1 MITLILE
8 LLAEA
13 AVIMLLAMALPD
25 IKIRNYSTAL
35 GVAVVVALLNV
46 TIGAIIRFPLNLVTL
61 FFLVFIIR
69 LIVTTLMIKLADK
82 LFSGFE
88 VNGWLPAFIIA
99 VCMALAGSLV
109 SYIW

>member
-13 AVIMLLAMALPD
+13 AVIILLAAIMPD
-25 IKIRNYSTAL
+25 VKIRNYSTAL
-35 GVAVVVALLNV
+35 GVAIVVALLNV
-46 TIGAIIRFPLNLVTL
+46 TIGFLLRFPLNLVTL
-61 FFLVFIIR
+61 FFLGFIVR

-88 VNGWLPAFIIA
+88 VKGWLPAFIIA
-99 VCMALAGSLV
+99 VCMALAGSLISSV
-109 SYIW
+109 W